1 MLNTL
6 TYVFSCQ
13 WCFFIYDKQTIT
25 SFFVYKPKT
34 ALSKVL
40 SPDLVYISE

>member
-1 MLNTL
+1 MYSVVNGAFLSMINKL
-6 TYVFSCQ
+6 LPPFL
-13 WCFFIYDKQTIT
+13 I
-25 SFFVYKPKT
+25 YKPKT